1 MTPDPR
7 ARYRPGD
14 IVPVVNGDKTQ
25 TRRDWLNDEPKNIG
39 LQQEPADTH
48 LTTDGEQA

>member
-1 MTPDPR
+1 MAGTPDPR
-7 ARYRPGD
+7 LRYRPG
-14 IVPVVNGDKTQ
+14 
-25 TRRDWLNDEPKNIG
+25 DEPKNIG